1 VSFEPKIMSS
11 QETNPNQIG
20 LSSVIPHEAYR
31 SSRVSRPPKWY
42 DFIVEEIYEVFM
54 YGDSD

>member
-1 VSFEPKIMSS
+1 MSS